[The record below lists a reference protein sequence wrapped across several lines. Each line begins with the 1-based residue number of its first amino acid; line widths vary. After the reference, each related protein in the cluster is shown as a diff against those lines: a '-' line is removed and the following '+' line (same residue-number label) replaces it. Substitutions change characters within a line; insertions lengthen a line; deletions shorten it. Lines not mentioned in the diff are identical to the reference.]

1 MQQYIYINWDLGSH
15 TYTMTVNVSNKYRL
29 LALDSLKDWLKFNK
43 RKVQAWSF
51 DDSSFVTEPE
61 NFDTVRAL
69 INNIIKL

>member
-29 LALDSLKDWLKFNK
+29 LALDSLRDWLKFNK
-43 RKVQAWSF
+43 RKVQSWAF
-51 DDSSFVTEPE
+51 DNSSFVTEPE
-61 NFDTVRAL
+61 NFDTVREL